1 MKKNTLTTL
10 GKLKAGDIFSRP
22 NNETTFIKVDGI
34 PRRNA
39 KHLFECFALPVGGM
53 RQRMFKANTEVVY
66 LFTSLSVV

>member
-22 NNETTFIKVDGI
+22 NTETKFMKVDGI
-34 PRRNA
+34 PQRNA
-39 KHLFECFALPVGGM
+39 KHLFECFALPVGGI
-53 RQRMFKANTEVVY
+53 RQRMFKANTEVIY